1 MSINTNEARQETSFE
16 KNLNKYIE
24 LSSFINWYP

>member
-1 MSINTNEARQETSFE
+1 MSINETNKQQTSFE
-16 KNLNKYIE
+16 KNLNKYIQ